1 MHVGD
6 LLSRA
11 ARRWPDRPAWIQDET
26 VVSFREAEE
35 RVNRLANGLIKL
47 GIRRGQ
53 RVGLLVNNCYQGLET
68 ILAPMK
74 VGMAVVPMNARLHV
88 DEIQYLLNTTDCVGL
103 VYGRD
108 FKDEVDEIKASLP
121 KLEHYI
127 CIGAKGNYSIEY
139 EELLSSST
147 QDSPN
152 VSIKPGDLA
161 WVFST
166 SGTTGRPKGAMLSH
180 RNLLSMTQAF
190 LTDINAA
197 KPEDVLLHAAP
208 ITHGSGLSMF
218 HHIARGSANAF
229 PVTRRFD
236 PPLIFEAIER
246 YRVTTMFMAPTMI
259 NMLVA
264 SGLKHKYDLSSLHTV
279 VYGGG
284 PMYTEHL
291 LQAMDIFG
299 NIFVQIFGQGEAPMT
314 ITTLP
319 KEEHVVGC
327 DPDRLRRLGSAGR
340 EVTGVRVA
348 ILDEQD
354 RELEVGATGEIS
366 VKSDL
371 VMSGY
376 INDSI
381 ATSDTLRNGWLHT
394 GDLGHLDER
403 GYLFITDRKNDMII
417 SGGANIYPREVE
429 EVIARHPS
437 VSEVSVF
444 GVPDTVWGEA
454 VKAALVL
461 SSGAHATEQDIIEFC
476 RQNMSSYKKPQ
487 SVDFHETL
495 PKNAYG
501 KVEKSDLR
509 KPYWMEQER
518 NI

>member
-1 MHVGD
+1 
-6 LLSRA
+6 
-11 ARRWPDRPAWIQDET
+11 
-26 VVSFREAEE
+26 
-35 RVNRLANGLIKL
+35 
-47 GIRRGQ
+47 
-53 RVGLLVNNCYQGLET
+53 
-68 ILAPMK
+68 
-74 VGMAVVPMNARLHV
+74 MA
-88 DEIQYLLNTTDCVGL
+88 
-103 VYGRD
+103 
-108 FKDEVDEIKASLP
+108 
-121 KLEHYI
+121 
-127 CIGAKGNYSIEY
+127 
-139 EELLSSST
+139 
-147 QDSPN
+147 
-152 VSIKPGDLA
+152 
-161 WVFST
+161 
-166 SGTTGRPKGAMLSH
+166 
-180 RNLLSMTQAF
+180 QAF
-190 LTDINAA
+190 LTDINSA

-218 HHIARGSANAF
+218 HHIARGAANAF
-229 PVTRRFD
+229 PGTRRFD

-246 YRVTTMFMAPTMI
+246 YGVTTMFMAPTMI

-291 LQAMDIFG
+291 LHAMDIFG

-319 KEEHVVGC
+319 KEEHVIGD

-354 RELEVGATGEIS
+354 RELEVGSTGEIS

-376 INDSI
+376 INDSV
-381 ATSDTLRNGWLHT
+381 ATSATLRNGWLHT
-394 GDLGHLDER
+394 GDLGHLDEM

-444 GVPDTVWGEA
+444 GVPDAVWGEA

-461 SSGAHATEQDIIEFC
+461 SPGTYATEQDIIDFC

-487 SVDFHETL
+487 SVDFHQAL

-501 KVEKSDLR
+501 KVEKNDLR